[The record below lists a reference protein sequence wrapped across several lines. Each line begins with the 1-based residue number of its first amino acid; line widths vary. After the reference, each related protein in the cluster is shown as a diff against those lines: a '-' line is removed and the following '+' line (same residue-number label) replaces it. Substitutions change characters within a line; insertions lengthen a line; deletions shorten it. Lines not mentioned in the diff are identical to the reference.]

1 VAVLALDT
9 SASVAVAVVSDD
21 GARLARRDAPER
33 RRHAEALAP
42 LVEEAL
48 AEAGVE
54 RSELTAI
61 AVGTGPAPFT
71 GLRVGLVTARALGL
85 ALRIPVLGVPSLDAI
100 AAQAV
105 SDLGLEPDD
114 ELLVASD
121 ARRREVYW
129 ARYRVVAHEGPQAVP
144 VLETVAG
151 PDVGPAASVVE
162 HAAGAVVV
170 GEGAELYPDAFDAA
184 DDAPQV
190 PDAAVLARLAIARR
204 AAGADQPTEP
214 LYLRRPD
221 VHEAPARKRASDAST
236 PATATATGEGAR

>member
-1 VAVLALDT
+1 MAVLALDT
-9 SASVAVAVVSDD
+9 SASVTVAVVGDD
-21 GARLARRDAPER
+21 GARLARREAPER

-54 RSELTAI
+54 RSELTAV

-71 GLRVGLVTARALGL
+71 GLRVGLVTARAIGFALGV
-85 ALRIPVLGVPSLDAI
+85 PVLGVPSLDAL

-105 SDLGLEPDD
+105 SDLGLTPDA
-114 ELLVASD
+114 EVLVATD

-129 ARYRVVAHEGPQAVP
+129 ARYRVVAHEGPHAVP

-151 PDVGPAASVVE
+151 PDVGPATTVAE

-170 GEGAELYPDAFDAA
+170 GEGASLYADALGLAE
-184 DDAPQV
+184 DAPLV

-204 AAGADQPTEP
+204 DAGADQPTEP

-221 VHEAPARKRASDAST
+221 VQEPAGAKRVSDGAA
-236 PATATATGEGAR
+236 ATR